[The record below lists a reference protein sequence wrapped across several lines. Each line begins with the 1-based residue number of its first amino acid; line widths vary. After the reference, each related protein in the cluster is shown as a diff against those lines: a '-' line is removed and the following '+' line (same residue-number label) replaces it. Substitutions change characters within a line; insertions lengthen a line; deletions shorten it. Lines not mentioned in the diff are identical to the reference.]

1 MSLFLIVY
9 TLALLLLAF
18 LSFRKKDSFQKYILA
33 DRNQP
38 KFLIIASMLASTIG
52 GGLTIGTVNKAFL
65 IGFPA
70 FWFVASGSIAHLTQ
84 GLFLSEKVRKT
95 EALTLPDL
103 AAKLSSPQVGRLA
116 GIIIVLT
123 WTGIAGA
130 QFLALSKVITTITG
144 LGHAEAIIAA
154 AAFLVI
160 YTIMGGQRS
169 ILKSDFLQFGL
180 LAISLII
187 AVVWL
192 FTARPVSFPSLGIS
206 LFSPKFTPSDL
217 LYYLVVVAGSY
228 LICPMMFGRILSS
241 DSAKSART
249 ASFVSAAGMLL
260 FAFVITAFGL
270 WARAS
275 GFNPGSSDPL
285 NAMISGVFP
294 PILGFLM
301 TFGILAAI
309 LSTADTVLL
318 TAASV
323 LEHDVIQGDSL
334 YRTQTWVGVVAFFAA
349 FVALFQ
355 TDIVDL
361 LLKTYQ
367 GYTSGIVP
375 ALFIAIALYGRRRVR
390 PIFLFAAI
398 LSGYLLGFTG
408 SFLPSPALQKGF
420 AFAGILVSTLISLL
434 GIERKPNPSQTN

>member
-9 TLALLLLAF
+9 ALILLILAF
-18 LSFRKKDSFQKYILA
+18 LSFKKKDSFQKYILA

-38 KFLIIASMLASTIG
+38 KILIIASMLASTIG
-52 GGLTIGTVNKAFL
+52 GGLTIGTVNKAFML
-65 IGFPA
+65 GFPA
-70 FWFVASGSIAHLTQ
+70 FWFVASGSLAHFMQ

-103 AAKLSSPQVGRLA
+103 AARLSSPQVGRLT

-123 WTGIAGA
+123 WTGIASA
-130 QFLALSKVITTITG
+130 QFLALSKVITAITG
-144 LGHAEAIIAA
+144 LGHAESIIAV

-187 AVVWL
+187 AVIWL
-192 FTARPVSFPSLGIS
+192 FTARPVSFPNLGIR

-217 LYYLVVVAGSY
+217 LYYLIVVAGSY
-228 LICPMMFGRILSS
+228 LICPMMFGRILST

-249 ASFVSAAGMLL
+249 ASFVSAAGMLI
-260 FAFVITAFGL
+260 FAFVITALGL

-285 NAMISGVFP
+285 NAMISSVFP

-323 LEHDVIQGDSL
+323 LEHDVIHGDSL
-334 YRTQTWVGVVAFFAA
+334 YRTQTWIGAVAFFAS

-375 ALFIAIALYGRRRVR
+375 ALFVAISLFGRKRVR
-390 PIFLFAAI
+390 PKFLFAAI

-408 SFLPSPALQKGF
+408 SFLASPALQKAF
-420 AFAGILVSTLISLL
+420 AFAGILASTMISIV
-434 GIERKPNPSQTN
+434 GIERNPRSI